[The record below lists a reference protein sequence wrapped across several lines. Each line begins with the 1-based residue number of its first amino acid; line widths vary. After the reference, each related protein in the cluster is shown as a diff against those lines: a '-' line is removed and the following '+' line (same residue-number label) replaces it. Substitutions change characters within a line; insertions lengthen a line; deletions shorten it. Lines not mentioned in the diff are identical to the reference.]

1 VAVTDSAQSVRL
13 MDLKT
18 GREYTTFEMPEPQVI
33 RTLAFS
39 PDGGLLAVAG
49 QTQVIHVWNLR
60 RIRQELAE
68 LKLDW
73 E

>member
-1 VAVTDSAQSVRL
+1 
-13 MDLKT
+13 MNLKT
-18 GREYTTFEMPEPQVI
+18 GREYATFEMPEAQVI
-33 RTLAFS
+33 ITLAFS